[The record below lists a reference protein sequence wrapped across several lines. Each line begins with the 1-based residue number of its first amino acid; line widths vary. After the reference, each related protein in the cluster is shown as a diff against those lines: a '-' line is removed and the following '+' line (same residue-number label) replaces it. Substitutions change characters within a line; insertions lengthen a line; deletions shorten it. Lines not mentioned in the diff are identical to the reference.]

1 MRAEGNEGHMSNM
14 DRNAER
20 TAKRVA
26 ERIAERC
33 AGMEDKLVEYLDGR
47 AKPAERCAVE
57 EHLAGCSSCRHRAEE
72 FRVLWGVLD
81 DLPVISPSPAFD
93 ASLRA
98 RIAAEPPRHSFW
110 GWLPSPRLAFAVTAL
125 VAMSLWMASM
135 PRVRTD
141 QTQMSRS
148 LVEADFGMIRDLPV
162 LENYD
167 VLSKFDALSE
177 LPASPNAPAA
187 GEVTKETRE

>member
-1 MRAEGNEGHMSNM
+1 MSNTGP
-14 DRNAER
+14 N
-20 TAKRVA
+20 
-26 ERIAERC
+26 AERC

-47 AKPAERCAVE
+47 AKPAERRAVE
-57 EHLAGCSSCRHRAEE
+57 EHLAVCSGCRHRAED
-72 FRVLWGVLD
+72 FRALWGALD
-81 DLPVISPSPAFD
+81 DLPVISPSAVFD

-98 RIAAEPPRHSFW
+98 RIAAEPAHRGFW
-110 GWLPSPRLAFAVTAL
+110 PRLAFAAAAL
-125 VAMSLWMASM
+125 VAMSVWMASL
-135 PRVRTD
+135 PRGTTD
-141 QTQMSRS
+141 QTEISRS

-187 GEVTKETRE
+187 GEVTNETRE

>member
-1 MRAEGNEGHMSNM
+1 MSNTE
-14 DRNAER
+14 RNVER
-20 TAKRVA
+20 TAERVA
-26 ERIAERC
+26 ERIKERC
-33 AGMEDKLVEYLDGR
+33 AGMEGKLVEYLDGR
-47 AKPAERCAVE
+47 AKPAERRAVE
-57 EHLAGCSSCRHRAEE
+57 EHLAGCSSCRNRAEE
-72 FRVLWGVLD
+72 FRALWGALD

-98 RIAAEPPRHSFW
+98 RIAAEPARRGFW

-125 VAMSLWMASM
+125 VAMSVWMASM
-135 PRVRTD
+135 PRVVTDRTE
-141 QTQMSRS
+141 MSRS

-177 LPASPNAPAA
+177 LPAPPNALAA
-187 GEVTKETRE
+187 GEVANETRE